1 MSFGSLLPAFAIGRI
16 PVNTEPEAQIVVDK
30 IIGYESSPPDLGMD
44 DGGPFYTT
52 ASFASYFQCCRTDV
66 SQAGRDMKNYV
77 ETTEFVRNQLLF
89 EGYTVERIYNTGTTE
104 ADETPAD
111 PTPRRYYDGT
121 SLPAELGPASGFA
134 WDGNTDDIVNAFNE
148 GRFLILHRDHAQR
161 LFWQNPSFS
170 IHHLDRLSNGALLP
184 VVYSINCESGFWDK
198 ETDADPDDPN
208 RFSESLVE
216 RLLLLEGGGMVSG
229 IGDVRGS
236 PTWANSVFTRG
247 LFDATWPDVAPEF
260 GPPTSL
266 RRLGDILDHG
276 KAYLFTQVGVA
287 YSGEE
292 VTLGAVQA
300 DLILWHVLGDPTLE
314 MWTSNPNHR
323 ILPRAHQLQQ
333 RKKSIRVRYD
343 VENATIT
350 AFQKSNDGLIP
361 FGRGRVKAGVAIIAV
376 LNPLATAP
384 TKENIVLSASF
395 PNAVSV
401 LLTVPS
407 DNQAQ

>member
-1 MSFGSLLPAFAIGRI
+1 M
-16 PVNTEPEAQIVVDK
+16 
-30 IIGYESSPPDLGMD
+30 
-44 DGGPFYTT
+44 
-52 ASFASYFQCCRTDV
+52 
-66 SQAGRDMKNYV
+66 
-77 ETTEFVRNQLLF
+77 
-89 EGYTVERIYNTGTTE
+89 
-104 ADETPAD
+104 
-111 PTPRRYYDGT
+111 
-121 SLPAELGPASGFA
+121 
-134 WDGNTDDIVNAFNE
+134 
-148 GRFLILHRDHAQR
+148 
-161 LFWQNPSFS
+161 
-170 IHHLDRLSNGALLP
+170 
-184 VVYSINCESGFWDK
+184 
-198 ETDADPDDPN
+198 
-208 RFSESLVE
+208 
-216 RLLLLEGGGMVSG
+216 
-229 IGDVRGS
+229 
-236 PTWANSVFTRG
+236 
-247 LFDATWPDVAPEF
+247 
-260 GPPTSL
+260 
-266 RRLGDILDHG
+266 
-276 KAYLFTQVGVA
+276 
-287 YSGEE
+287 
-292 VTLGAVQA
+292 TLGAVQA